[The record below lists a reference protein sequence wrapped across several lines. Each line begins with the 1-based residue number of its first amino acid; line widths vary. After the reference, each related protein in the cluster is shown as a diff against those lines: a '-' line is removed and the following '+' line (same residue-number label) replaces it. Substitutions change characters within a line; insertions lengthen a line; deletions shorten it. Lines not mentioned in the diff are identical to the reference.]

1 MTYTDEEIINAL
13 NTCADESEDCAN
25 CPFRTD
31 IESCNDLIKISLAII
46 KRQRSEL
53 EKRQWISVNDRL
65 PDPDDDKDVLILVK
79 ETEHYGQHKE
89 KTKVYWF
96 TYLAYWDGD
105 EWYTVWCNG
114 CKKISETAAEPYAD
128 EYEVTHWMP
137 LPESPKG
144 V

>member
-1 MTYTDEEIINAL
+1 MADMTDLEVVTER
-13 NTCADESEDCAN
+13 CAS
-25 CPFRTD
+25 
-31 IESCNDLIKISLAII
+31 SSLAART
-46 KRQRSEL
+46 KLLSGKGGLTMQ
-53 EKRQWISVNDRL
+53 KWISVKDRM
-65 PDPDDDKDVLILVK
+65 PDPDDEKDVVILVK

-137 LPESPKG
+137 LPEPPKG